1 MGVECEREGVSEGI
15 DERIEGMSEKTDK
28 DDENEVNEE
37 SDSSFSKSETLYFS
51 PSSSYDSTFYEIPD
65 ENVRFEATNHE
76 NNSVSLE
83 STKDSQSISE
93 VDIKVEPVHRDIPS
107 FHGVCY
113 GQFVKDTS
121 SISHGE
127 LCDVIMNYNDRY
139 IQLISPK
146 KALNLYIPFNHICD
160 VSLLQLQSITYFQVI
175 VVGIWIDIILVLN
188 RDWFNTYIST
198 SECS

>member
-51 PSSSYDSTFYEIPD
+51 PSSSYDSTFYEIPE

-107 FHGVCY
+107 FHGVC
-113 GQFVKDTS
+113 
-121 SISHGE
+121 
-127 LCDVIMNYNDRY
+127 
-139 IQLISPK
+139 
-146 KALNLYIPFNHICD
+146 
-160 VSLLQLQSITYFQVI
+160 
-175 VVGIWIDIILVLN
+175 
-188 RDWFNTYIST
+188 
-198 SECS
+198 